1 MHAGSDDLL
10 QMMQR
15 LTALRKDYRRDREF
29 FEIRVISFDAFTV
42 DGVTDVIVGF
52 RNPYD
57 RETDAMT
64 LTQKIDALRR
74 FADDVIAKCS

>member
-42 DGVTDVIVGF
+42 DGVTDVIVGLPQPV
-52 RNPYD
+52 RSRDGRDDADAEDRCPVPLRRRRD
-57 RETDAMT
+57 RE
-64 LTQKIDALRR
+64 
-74 FADDVIAKCS
+74 V